1 MKRPSVLICLFAAIF
16 GGCSPTP
23 PVDDTILEKIESPS
37 RMSVAMVVKREA
49 ILAEES
55 LLVFVGPEPL
65 NVQKEQPVVAITA
78 GSPPKI
84 WFEND
89 HRLIIQLFG
98 GSTHNRR
105 ESVGRTEII
114 YK

>member
-1 MKRPSVLICLFAAIF
+1 MKQLSVLITLFAVTF

-37 RMSVAMVVKREA
+37 RKSVAMVVKRET

-55 LLVFVGPEPL
+55 LLVFVGPKGL
-65 NVQKEQPVVAITA
+65 DVKVTQPVVAITG

-84 WFEND
+84 RFEND
-89 HRLIIQLFG
+89 TRLMVQLFG
-98 GSTHNRR
+98 GTTHNRR
-105 ESVGRTEII
+105 EVVDQIEVI